1 MTDIVLQVVLL
12 LAGLAILMKAS
23 DWTIRGALRIA
34 HIARISEA
42 VVGFLFVA
50 VATSFPEMSIAVT
63 GVLTGEIGISIGN
76 LLGANI
82 ADIALI
88 IGIGAIAV
96 PITVRKGVLQ
106 EMSLVLLLSSL
117 VPIMLLGLAQAS
129 NVIGLLLLGIFGAFL
144 FYTIKRNI
152 SLDKPHPTEHANHLG
167 KALLLF
173 GVGIAGV
180 IISARLVVGSAV
192 ELAGFL
198 GVAESAIAASIISMG
213 TTLPELSVTLA
224 ALRHGHVAMG
234 LGNAIGST
242 LINITLILGL
252 VLATSAFA
260 INLATFETILLFALL
275 VNILVLVFMV
285 RGRLDRNEGLI
296 LLGTYLLFLMIL
308 FGVQLVVF

>member
-1 MTDIVLQVVLL
+1 MTDIVLQAVLL

-34 HIARISEA
+34 HIARLSEA